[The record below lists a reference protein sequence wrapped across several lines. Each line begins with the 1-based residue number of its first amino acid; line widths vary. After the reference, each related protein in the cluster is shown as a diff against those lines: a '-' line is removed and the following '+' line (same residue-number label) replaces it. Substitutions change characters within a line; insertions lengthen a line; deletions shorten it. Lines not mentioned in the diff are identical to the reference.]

1 MDDLLRN
8 ERGGDS
14 IAVVPIGPD
23 RLEAWRT
30 SAPPEASAW
39 VGRTGFAASAGSTCL
54 VPGHGGRLA
63 CVLAGIGRHDDP
75 WDDLRDDPWALAHVP
90 EAVPAGAYHLD
101 PGWSSRRLEGAAL
114 GWALAAYRF
123 DRYRKA
129 PPPSATLFPGTAAT
143 ADAAR
148 VRARAVALVRDLINT
163 PAGDMMPEDLA
174 TAASDLAA
182 GHGAGLRVVTG
193 EALLDEGYPAIH
205 AVGRASAH
213 PPRLIDLTWG
223 DPGAPRLTLVGKGV
237 CFDSGGLDIK
247 SAGGMRLMKKDM
259 GGAAHA
265 IGLADLVM
273 STALPVRL
281 RLLAPAVENAIAGN
295 AYRPGDVIPT
305 RKGLTIEVENTDAEG
320 RIVLSDALAEG
331 AGDAPDLMID
341 FATLTG
347 AARIALGTD
356 LPAMFANDDAVAGG
370 IAEAGRDVHD
380 EVWRMPLH
388 APYRELIESKVADL
402 VNGTSQPHGGAI
414 TAALFLQAF
423 VPDEVPWAHFD
434 IMAWTTRAKPARP
447 EGGEAMAL
455 RAVFEFLERRYRA

>member
-1 MDDLLRN
+1 MDDLLRD
-8 ERGGDS
+8 RRDGDS
-14 IAVVPIGPD
+14 IAIVPIGPD
-23 RLEAWRT
+23 RLEAWRA
-30 SAPPEASAW
+30 SAPPEASLW
-39 VGRTGFAASAGSTCL
+39 VGRTGFSALPGSICL
-54 VPGHGGRLA
+54 VPSHGGRLA
-63 CVLAGIGRHDDP
+63 CVLAGIERH
-75 WDDLRDDPWALAHVP
+75 DDPWALAHVP
-90 EAVPAGAYHLD
+90 EAVPAGGYHLD
-101 PGWSSRRLEGAAL
+101 LDWSSRQIEGAAL

-123 DRYRKA
+123 ERYKKA
-129 PPPSATLFPGTAAT
+129 PPPSATLFPGSAAT
-143 ADAAR
+143 AGAAR

-163 PAGDMMPEDLA
+163 PAGDMMPGELAGAVSDLA
-174 TAASDLAA
+174 TR
-182 GHGAGLRVVTG
+182 HGAGLRIVTG

-247 SAGGMRLMKKDM
+247 PASGMRLMKKDM
-259 GGAAHA
+259 GGAAHT

-273 STALPVRL
+273 STGLPVRL
-281 RLLAPAVENAIAGN
+281 RMLVPAVENAIAGN
-295 AYRPGDVIPT
+295 AYRPGDVVPT

-320 RIVLSDALAEG
+320 RIVLSDALADG
-331 AGDAPDLMID
+331 AADVPDLMID

-347 AARIALGTD
+347 AARVALGTD
-356 LPAMFANDDAVAGG
+356 LPAMFANDNAVAAG
-370 IAEAGRDVHD
+370 ISDAGREVHD

-388 APYRELIESKVADL
+388 APYRELIESKVADIM
-402 VNGTSQPHGGAI
+402 NGTIRPYGGAI

-455 RAVFEFLERRYRA
+455 RAVFEFLERRYRT

>member
-8 ERGGDS
+8 ERDGDS
-14 IAVVPIGPD
+14 IAVVPIGAD
-23 RLEAWRT
+23 RLEEWRAN
-30 SAPPEASAW
+30 APPEATTW
-39 VGRTGFAASAGSTCL
+39 VGRTGFQARPGSICL
-54 VPGHGGRLA
+54 VPGPGGRLA
-63 CVLAGIGRHDDP
+63 CVLAGINDP
-75 WDDLRDDPWALAHVP
+75 GDPWALAHVP
-90 EAVPAGAYHLD
+90 DAVPAGAYHLD
-101 PGWSSRRLEGAAL
+101 LDRSSPQLEGAAL

-123 DRYRKA
+123 ERYKQA
-129 PPPSATLFPGTAAT
+129 AAPSATLFPGSAA
-143 ADAAR
+143 AAGAAR
-148 VRARAVALVRDLINT
+148 VRARAVAWVRDLVNT
-163 PAGDMMPEDLA
+163 PASDMMPEDLA
-174 TAASDLAA
+174 AAASHLAA

-205 AVGRASAH
+205 AVGRASVH

-247 SAGGMRLMKKDM
+247 PASGMRLMKKDM

-265 IGLADLVM
+265 AGLADLVM
-273 STALPVRL
+273 TTALPVRL
-281 RLLAPAVENAIAGN
+281 RLLIPAVENAIAGN

-305 RKGLTIEVENTDAEG
+305 RKGLAIEVDNTDAEG

-347 AARIALGTD
+347 AARVALGTD
-356 LPAMFANDDAVAGG
+356 LPAMFANDDAVADG

-388 APYRELIESKVADL
+388 APYRELIESKVADIM
-402 VNGTSQPHGGAI
+402 NGTRQPYGGAI

-423 VPDEVPWAHFD
+423 VPDEVPWTHFD
-434 IMAWTTRAKPARP
+434 IMAWTMRTKPARP

-455 RAVFEFLERRYRA
+455 RAVFEFLERRYRS

>member
-14 IAVVPIGPD
+14 IAIVPIGPD
-23 RLEAWRT
+23 RLEEWRA

-39 VGRTGFAASAGSTCL
+39 AGRIGFTARPGSTCL
-54 VPGHGGRLA
+54 VPGPGGRLA
-63 CVLAGIGRHDDP
+63 CVLAGTDDRP
-75 WDDLRDDPWALAHVP
+75 GDPWALAHVP
-90 EAVPAGAYHLD
+90 DAVPAGVYHLD
-101 PGWSSRRLEGAAL
+101 PDWSPPELEGAAL

-123 DRYRKA
+123 ERYKQA
-129 PPPSATLFPGTAAT
+129 AAPSATLFPGSAA
-143 ADAAR
+143 AAGAAR
-148 VRARAVALVRDLINT
+148 VRARAVALVRDLVNT

-174 TAASDLAA
+174 AAASDLAA

-213 PPRLIDLTWG
+213 APRLIDLTWG

-247 SAGGMRLMKKDM
+247 SASGMRLMKKDM

-265 IGLADLVM
+265 LGLADLVM
-273 STALPVRL
+273 TTALPVRL
-281 RLLAPAVENAIAGN
+281 RLLVPAVENAIAGN
-295 AYRPGDVIPT
+295 AYRPGDVVPT
-305 RKGLTIEVENTDAEG
+305 RKGLTIEVDNTDAEG

-356 LPAMFANDDAVAGG
+356 LPAMFTNDDAVAGG
-370 IAEAGRDVHD
+370 ISEAGRDVHD

-388 APYRELIESKVADL
+388 APYRELIESRVADIM
-402 VNGTSQPHGGAI
+402 NGTSRPYAGAI

-423 VPDEVPWAHFD
+423 VPDGVPWAHFD